1 MMKIRI
7 INKGWSDIESN
18 KGSDEESDEV
28 EEEES
33 YYLQEGVFKARTAEE
48 SDGNNADEG
57 SSFPT
62 CGGKEIEISI
72 PFLVN
77 WH

>member
-33 YYLQEGVFKARTAEE
+33 FYLQEGVF
-48 SDGNNADEG
+48 
-57 SSFPT
+57 
-62 CGGKEIEISI
+62 
-72 PFLVN
+72 
-77 WH
+77 

>member
-1 MMKIRI
+1 M
-7 INKGWSDIESN
+7 
-18 KGSDEESDEV
+18 

-33 YYLQEGVFKARTAEE
+33 YVLQEGVFEAVAAEE
-48 SDGNNADEG
+48 SDDNNDDEG
-57 SSFPT
+57 STFPT
-62 CGGKEIEISI
+62 CDWKEIEISI